1 MTRTVKLY
9 FTERHEGDTSCRPV
23 PVTKYG
29 AVPEW
34 PKDFFDQAQIESE
47 QIIQAARAKRRKEKD
62 SGGNAE

>member
-1 MTRTVKLY
+1 
-9 FTERHEGDTSCRPV
+9 
-23 PVTKYG
+23 
-29 AVPEW
+29 VPEW